1 MAGPTII
8 SGFHSPV
15 EQEALIVLLR
25 GPQPVILCPARSLAR
40 MRLKPAYWTALEA
53 GRLLLLSPFAE
64 SVHRATIEMAY
75 QRNRFVAA
83 LMDAR
88 GILKQS
94 GSDVQL
100 RGPKQRKG
108 IRTLSE
114 PDRSGM
120 ATSVIDVLHRAAAL
134 WEQGTRQEL
143 AAFLKQVAYGQE
155 EKLRLVA
162 QTLINILPDD
172 DAERRLLEGFL
183 AGRDVLPEVAT
194 QDRLF

>member
-83 LMDAR
+83 LADRVLIAYADPD
-88 GILKQS
+88 GKTA
-94 GSDVQL
+94 QL
-100 RGPKQRKG
+100 AEDIAGWGKAVV
-108 IRTLSE
+108 TLGK
-114 PDRSGM
+114 DRRPLSTNM
-120 ATSVIDVLHRAAAL
+120 
-134 WEQGTRQEL
+134 
-143 AAFLKQVAYGQE
+143 
-155 EKLRLVA
+155 
-162 QTLINILPDD
+162 NP
-172 DAERRLLEGFL
+172 
-183 AGRDVLPEVAT
+183 
-194 QDRLF
+194 